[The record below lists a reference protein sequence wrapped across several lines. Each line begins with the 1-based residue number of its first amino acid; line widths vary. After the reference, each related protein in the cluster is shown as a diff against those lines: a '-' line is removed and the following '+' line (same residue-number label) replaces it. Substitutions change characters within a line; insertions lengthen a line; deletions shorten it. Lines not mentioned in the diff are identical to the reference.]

1 MTTHDYDRLVRELE
15 PAAMRRLR
23 TKHRTLTD
31 HHDDI
36 FQEAMIRLV
45 ARLEAGEMD
54 DPTGMLLTII
64 DRKAIDR
71 ARANDRR
78 RDLETPVGGLTELAE
93 AAEQGTFVPPL
104 PPPDT
109 GRNIFAR
116 EFDTAVRALPT
127 GEREAF
133 IAIELRGMTVR
144 SYAELTMLPKSTVA
158 DRLAEARAK
167 IQEGVTP

>member
-1 MTTHDYDRLVRELE
+1 
-15 PAAMRRLR
+15 MRRLR

-31 HHDDI
+31 YHDDI
-36 FQEAMIRLV
+36 FQESMIRLV
-45 ARLEAGEMD
+45 ARLESGEMD
-54 DPTGMLLTII
+54 DPTGMLLVII
-64 DRKAIDR
+64 DRKAADR
-71 ARANDRR
+71 ARSNSVRR
-78 RDLETPVGGLTELAE
+78 NIETPIGGLTELAE
-93 AAEQGTFVPPL
+93 AAETSAFVPPL
-104 PPPDT
+104 PPPDV

-116 EFDTAVRALPT
+116 EMDTAVRALPT